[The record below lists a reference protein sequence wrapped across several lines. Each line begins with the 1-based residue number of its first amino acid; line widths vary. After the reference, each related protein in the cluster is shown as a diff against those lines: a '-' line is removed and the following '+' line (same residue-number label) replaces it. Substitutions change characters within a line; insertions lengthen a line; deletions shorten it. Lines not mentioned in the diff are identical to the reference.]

1 MLLLLPLAL
10 LPLLLG
16 LLLFL
21 RVRRSERL
29 SRRVALS
36 LALLGA
42 LAGVAATF
50 VERYVL
56 QFTELSFEVSRV
68 GTTGALLSTFLLA
81 APLEEGLKVL
91 VVWFPYRRRQI
102 RSARAGLTYAAVAAA
117 GFAAAEAVV
126 TSLAMPSALSAL
138 RLALSAP
145 AHVAFAAAWGYALG
159 AAHRHDRWFRIAWL
173 AAMLLHGLYDHI
185 LWGRGPGYLVAV
197 VPLLL
202 LMAFGLFMALRTEE
216 SSLPP
221 SLVAV
226 EPPSL
231 DVVRAHLKAG
241 EKPLM
246 TRWILLGA
254 LVTLGLI
261 VALAALAVVVGNR
274 VGVDFT
280 LADESDVRASGPLVL
295 LGVAVLAAFPA
306 AGYLVARASAAQS
319 LLEPALSAALT
330 LGLLMAMLWLAA
342 PIGVLFALAV
352 APIALG
358 LACGGAW
365 IGLER

>member
-10 LPLLLG
+10 LPLFLG
-16 LLLFL
+16 LLIFL
-21 RVRRSERL
+21 RVRRTERV
-29 SRRVALS
+29 SRRIALS
-36 LALLGA
+36 LVAFGA
-42 LAGVAATF
+42 VAGVAATF
-50 VERYVL
+50 IERYVL
-56 QFTELSFEVSRV
+56 AFTELSFEVSRV
-68 GTTGALLSTFLLA
+68 GTTGALLSMFLLA

-102 RSARAGLTYAAVAAA
+102 NGPRVGLTYAAVAAA
-117 GFAAAEAVV
+117 GFAAAEVV
-126 TSLAMPSALSAL
+126 FTSLGMPSALSAL
-138 RLALSAP
+138 RSALSAP

-173 AAMLLHGLYDHI
+173 SSMLLHGLYDHI

-202 LMAFGLFMALRTEE
+202 IMALGLFMALRTGAA
-216 SSLPP
+216 SSP

-231 DVVRAHLKAG
+231 DVVRAHLKTG

-246 TRWILLGA
+246 TRWILFGA

-261 VALAALAVVVGNR
+261 VALAGLAVVVGNS

-295 LGVAVLAAFPA
+295 LGVAVLSAFPV

-319 LLEPALSAALT
+319 LLEPALAAALT

>member
-1 MLLLLPLAL
+1 MLLLPLAS

-16 LLLFL
+16 LFLFL
-21 RVRRSERL
+21 RVRQSERI
-29 SRRVALS
+29 SRRIALS
-36 LALLGA
+36 LVAFGA
-42 LAGVAATF
+42 AAGVVATY

-56 QFTELSFEVSRV
+56 DFTELSFDVSRV
-68 GTTGALLSTFLLA
+68 GATYALLSMFLLA

-102 RSARAGLTYAAVAAA
+102 ASPRVGLAYAAVVAA
-117 GFAAAEAVV
+117 GFAAAEVV
-126 TSLAMPSALSAL
+126 LSMLASSSGLTAL
-138 RLALSAP
+138 RSALSAP
-145 AHVAFAAAWGYALG
+145 AHVAFAAAWGYGLG
-159 AAHRHDRWFRIAWL
+159 AARLHDRWFRIAWL
-173 AAMLLHGLYDHI
+173 CATLLHGLYDHI

-202 LMAFGLFMALRTEE
+202 LMALGLFMALRGNE

-221 SLVAV
+221 SLGAV
-226 EPPSL
+226 EPPSIE
-231 DVVRAHLKAG
+231 VVRAHLKPG

-246 TRWILLGA
+246 TRWILFGA

-261 VALAALAVVVGNR
+261 LTLAALAVVVGNR
-274 VGVDFT
+274 AGVDFT

-295 LGVAVLAAFPA
+295 LGVAVLAAFPI
-306 AGYLVARASAAQS
+306 AGYLVARASAAHS
-319 LLEPALSAALT
+319 LLEPALAAALT

>member
-10 LPLLLG
+10 LPLLFG

-36 LALLGA
+36 LVLLGA

-68 GTTGALLSTFLLA
+68 GTTGALLSMFLLA

-102 RSARAGLTYAAVAAA
+102 RSARVGLTYAAAAAA
-117 GFAAAEAVV
+117 GFAASEAVI

-202 LMAFGLFMALRTEE
+202 LMAFGLFMALRTEG

-231 DVVRAHLKAG
+231 DVVRAHLKTG

-246 TRWILLGA
+246 TRWILFGA

-319 LLEPALSAALT
+319 LLEPALAAALT
-330 LGLLMAMLWLAA
+330 LGVLMAMLWLAA